1 MNFKGLGTAIITP
14 FKNGGE
20 IDYSSLERFL
30 DFQIKG
36 GVDYLVVAGTT
47 GEGTSLTEKELFDL
61 LIFCK
66 AHSGGKPIVAGSG
79 GNNTAVLCEKITKL
93 NSLKLDGYLVASPYY
108 NKPTQE
114 GLLKHYAEVS
124 KAAKDTKIILY
135 NIPGRTGGWILS
147 DTVAEL
153 AVKHKNICAI
163 KEASG
168 DLSFA
173 MELYQKV
180 SMKRPDF
187 IFLSGDDAFTL
198 PFISVGYQGVISV
211 VSNEFPKE
219 MKLLVDKALEGD
231 FEGAKKIHYG
241 LLDIMKANF
250 VETSPSPVKYVMK
263 KMGFGDA
270 SVRLPLSELKN
281 TQKLDELLSKG
292 EK

>member
-1 MNFKGLGTAIITP
+1 M
-14 FKNGGE
+14 
-20 IDYSSLERFL
+20 
-30 DFQIKG
+30 
-36 GVDYLVVAGTT
+36 
-47 GEGTSLTEKELFDL
+47 
-61 LIFCK
+61 
-66 AHSGGKPIVAGSG
+66 
-79 GNNTAVLCEKITKL
+79 
-93 NSLKLDGYLVASPYY
+93 
-108 NKPTQE
+108 
-114 GLLKHYAEVS
+114 LKHYAEVS

>member
-20 IDYSSLERFL
+20 IDYSVLERFL
-30 DFQIKG
+30 AFQIKN

-47 GEGTSLTEKELFDL
+47 GEGTSLTEKELVEL
-61 LIFCK
+61 LSFCK
-66 AHSGGKPIVAGSG
+66 THSGGKPIVAGSG
-79 GNNTAVLCEKITKL
+79 GNNTTVLCEKIKKL

-124 KAAKDTKIILY
+124 KAAQGTEIILY
-135 NIPGRTGGWILS
+135 NIPGRTGGWILP

-153 AVKHKNICAI
+153 ALKHKNICAI

-168 DLSFA
+168 DLNFA

-180 SMKRPDF
+180 VSKRADF
-187 IFLSGDDAFTL
+187 TFLSGEDAFIL
-198 PFISVGYQGVISV
+198 PFMSVGYHGVISV
-211 VSNEFPKE
+211 ISNEFPKE
-219 MKLLVDKALEGD
+219 IKELVDLSAKGELE
-231 FEGAKKIHYG
+231 EAKKIHYKM
-241 LLDIMKANF
+241 LDMMKINF
-250 VETSPSPVKYVMK
+250 IESNPGPVKHAMK
-263 KMGFGDA
+263 IMGYGDG

-281 TQKLDELLSKG
+281 TQKFEEILKRYI
-292 EK
+292 